1 MTRLILRFCCLWAF
15 ASLSLVAS
23 AQPVNDDCFGA
34 SLLTDV
40 VNWCS
45 EPGILTNV
53 NATSSVE
60 PRPSCFPGQQEE
72 ILDVWY
78 YFIAQGNAA
87 NLRVIGNIPLSPG
100 GTISSP
106 ELALYSGNCQSGL
119 LEEECISD
127 GFGTNVVEM
136 YAFDLVPGGIYY
148 LRVSARIENVGT
160 YQLCVNSFNQVPEPS
175 GDCAT
180 AVLLCDKSSFAVEF
194 LIGGGD
200 DPTEIQGASC
210 LEVCGGSTL
219 ESGSTW
225 YKWTCKDPG
234 SLAFTLVPSNP
245 QDDLDFVIYEL
256 PNGIDG
262 CNSKRELRCMA
273 SGENTGAPLSEW
285 VACTGATG
293 LSLGDTDSG
302 EVCGC
307 QPGNNN
313 FAQAINMEAGRSYA
327 LVINNFSPSNNGF
340 TISFGG
346 TGTFQGPEASFR
358 FDPPF
363 GVECDDP
370 LSVINESSFE
380 AGEISRY
387 FWSFGEGATP
397 AVSDEE
403 NPGSIT
409 YNSFGTKFVSLTVE
423 TESGCIITEILE
435 IEIDECCRLAS
446 DIGIRLDRALDPIC
460 ANTASGSIEVEGTG
474 GDPFYQ
480 FSIDGGIFQPSPFF
494 NGLVDGDY
502 QLAVQDIKGCRDTLP
517 VTLNDPP
524 ELFVDAG
531 PDVTVTLGFDTE
543 LNAEAGPSGLIAG
556 YIWDPAG
563 SLSCADCP
571 DPTATAPGTT
581 TYKVQVFNNAGCSA
595 DDEVTVIVRED
606 RPIYIPNAISPNGD
620 GINDFFTLYGGPA
633 ADKID
638 LMRVFNRWGAL
649 VFEAQDI
656 DLGDEQRGW
665 DGRFKGDNLSP
676 DVYTFYAKVSFIDEV
691 VLLYE
696 GSINIIR

>member
-1 MTRLILRFCCLWAF
+1 MTRLILRTVFLGTLL
-15 ASLSLVAS
+15 SLSWPAL

-34 SLLTDV
+34 ILLPDV
-40 VNWCS
+40 IDWCS
-45 EPGILTNV
+45 EPNTLSNV
-53 NATSSVE
+53 NATGSAE
-60 PRPSCFPGQQEE
+60 PRPSCFPGQQDE

-87 NLRVIGNIPLSPG
+87 NLRVIGNTSLSPG
-100 GTISSP
+100 GTIANP
-106 ELALYSGNCQSGL
+106 EMALYSGNCQSGL

-127 GFGTNVVEM
+127 GFGSDVVEM
-136 YAFDLVPGGIYY
+136 YAFDLIPGGIYY
-148 LRVSARIENVGT
+148 LRVSARLENVGT
-160 YQLCVNSFNQVPEPS
+160 YQLCVNSYNEVPEPS
-175 GDCAT
+175 GDCPT

-210 LEVCGGSTL
+210 LRDCGGTTL

-234 SLAFTLVPSNP
+234 SLSFTLVPSNP
-245 QDDLDFVIYEL
+245 QDDLDFVVYEL
-256 PNGIDG
+256 TNGIDNCSG
-262 CNSKRELRCMA
+262 RTELRCMA
-273 SGENTGAPLSEW
+273 SGENTGAPLDEW
-285 VACTGATG
+285 EPCTGATG
-293 LSLGDTDSG
+293 LSLGDQDTG

-313 FAQAINMEAGRSYA
+313 FAQAIDMQAGRSYA

-346 TGTFQGPEASFR
+346 TGTFLGPEAAFR

-363 GVECDDP
+363 GVECDEP
-370 LSVINESSFE
+370 VSVINESSF
-380 AGEISRY
+380 ATGEISRY

-397 AVSDEE
+397 AVSTDP
-403 NPGSIT
+403 NPGSIV

-423 TESGCIITEILE
+423 SESGCIVTEIIELE
-435 IEIDECCRLAS
+435 IEECCRLAS
-446 DIGIRLDRALDPIC
+446 DIGIRLEQARDPIC
-460 ANTASGSIEVEGTG
+460 ANTASGLIEVGGTG

-480 FSIDGGIFQPSPFF
+480 YSIDGSIFQPSPIF
-494 NGLVDGDY
+494 NGLQEGNF
-502 QLAVQDIKGCRDTLP
+502 QLAVQDIKGCRDTLL
-517 VTLNDPP
+517 VDLNDPP

-531 PDVTVTLGFDTE
+531 PDVTVTLGFDTD
-543 LNAEAGPSGLIAG
+543 LNAEAGPDGLVTG
-556 YIWDPAG
+556 YRWEPAG
-563 SLSCADCP
+563 SLTCADCP

-581 TYKVQVFNNAGCSA
+581 TYSVEVFNAAGCTA

-620 GINDFFTLYGGPA
+620 GVNDFFTLYGGPA

-638 LMRVFNRWGAL
+638 LLRVFNRWGAL
-649 VFEAQDI
+649 VFEGRDLA
-656 DLGDEQRGW
+656 LGDEQRGW
-665 DGRFKGDNLSP
+665 DGRFKEQFVGP
-676 DVYTFYAKVSFIDEV
+676 DVYTFYAKVSFIDRV
-691 VLLYE
+691 VLLFE